1 MKIITLMLTLFIMIS
16 SSVFGQDFDRG
27 MAAYKAKDMKT
38 ALREFRPL
46 AEQGNVRAMYRLF
59 YIFINKPYLDNK
71 KATKWLKLAA
81 EGGDS
86 SSQFSLGNAYYFGP
100 NYELKDLRG
109 GLFQVERDYR
119 KAFKWYQLS
128 AKQGN
133 TNAQYSLGKL
143 FNSGKGVIQDYS
155 LAHMWFNIAIAN
167 GHWWPEHIAF
177 DKNNLEK
184 YKMTPQAI
192 LAAQAMARLCMSS
205 DYKKCGY
212 E

>member
-1 MKIITLMLTLFIMIS
+1 MLTLFIMIS

-27 MAAYKAKDMKT
+27 KTALASKDMKT

-46 AEQGNVRAMYRLF
+46 AEQGNVRAMYYLF
-59 YIFINKPYLDNK
+59 TIFIEKPYLDNK

-86 SSQFSLGNAYYFGP
+86 FSQNWLGSAYESGP
-100 NYELKDLRG
+100 NFELKDLKG
-109 GLFQVERDYR
+109 GLFQVKRDHR
-119 KAFKWYQLS
+119 KAFKWHQLS

-133 TNAQYSLGKL
+133 ADGQYSLGKL
-143 FNSGKGVIQDYS
+143 FKSGQGVIQDYS

-167 GHWWPEHIAF
+167 GHWWPEHIAW
-177 DKNNLEK
+177 DKNYLEN